1 MRIYGNCAFSV
12 RLADMQSVRIK
23 AGRESIFL
31 KHNSRV
37 YSGAIIEDT
46 SLEDASIVNVTTA
59 DGSFIAWGWW
69 DSRSFTKLH
78 LLSWDED
85 IIPDDSWLRARIRE
99 ASSLRKHILSE
110 DTTACRL
117 IHGEADFIPGL
128 AADIYS
134 DEIRIILS
142 NRYALSHLAVIVS
155 SLFECTPASLISVS
169 VDRTHAQLEGMR
181 QTVRHFTRAGEISA
195 PEGKNTCFRESG
207 LWFEIEKG
215 ISQKSGFYCDQ
226 RNNRNIIEKYA
237 AGKTVLDVCSFT
249 GAFTLHALRAGCA
262 SVLAVDSS
270 ESVLRHL
277 LYQVHLNENRGSLPA
292 GSREKVSIL
301 KRDAF
306 TLLREIEDD
315 RYDMIILDPPKLAPK
330 KSREKEALAGYKDL
344 NLLAM
349 KKIRSGGILATF
361 SCSGALSRQDFTTAV
376 SYAAAD
382 LGVDV
387 QVLDFL
393 SAGADHPVR
402 LSLPETE
409 YLKGLVLRVVK

>member
-1 MRIYGNCAFSV
+1 
-12 RLADMQSVRIK
+12 MQSVRIK

-46 SLEDASIVNVTTA
+46 GLEDASIVNVTTA

-99 ASSLRKHILSE
+99 AASLRKHILSE

-181 QTVRHFTRAGEISA
+181 QTVRHFTRDGEISA

-249 GAFTLHALRAGCA
+249 GAFTLHALRAGWLCV
-262 SVLAVDSS
+262 S
-270 ESVLRHL
+270 
-277 LYQVHLNENRGSLPA
+277 A
-292 GSREKVSIL
+292 GS
-301 KRDAF
+301 
-306 TLLREIEDD
+306 
-315 RYDMIILDPPKLAPK
+315 
-330 KSREKEALAGYKDL
+330 
-344 NLLAM
+344 
-349 KKIRSGGILATF
+349 
-361 SCSGALSRQDFTTAV
+361 
-376 SYAAAD
+376 
-382 LGVDV
+382 
-387 QVLDFL
+387 
-393 SAGADHPVR
+393 
-402 LSLPETE
+402 
-409 YLKGLVLRVVK
+409 